1 MWCVLCVALLCSVSW
16 RCAFVL
22 FDLSGLCGC
31 VKATADLPRLT
42 LRLTLPYCY
51 PAGTKE
57 EVECS
62 GQGMCD
68 EYLGQCT
75 CFEGFGSSNG
85 TIDNPGE
92 R

>member
-1 MWCVLCVALLCSVSW
+1 VCCALLCYFSVVVVFATREWSSSW
-16 RCAFVL
+16 LRQSYCGVAAL
-22 FDLSGLCGC
+22 NTTFDPTLSG
-31 VKATADLPRLT
+31 
-42 LRLTLPYCY
+42 Y

>member
-1 MWCVLCVALLCSVSW
+1 VVCVYALLCCVQ
-16 RCAFVL
+16 RC
-22 FDLSGLCGC
+22 CGC
-31 VKATADLPRLT
+31 VKATAELPRLT
-42 LRLTLPYCY
+42 LRLTLPYLTRL

-68 EYLGQCT
+68 EYRGQCT

>member
-1 MWCVLCVALLCSVSW
+1 VLCIALPCSVLW
-16 RCAFVL
+16 CCAFVL
-22 FDLSGLCGC
+22 FETREWSMWLRQSYCGDTPLNTSFDPTLSGC
-31 VKATADLPRLT
+31 
-42 LRLTLPYCY
+42 

-68 EYLGQCT
+68 EHLGQCT